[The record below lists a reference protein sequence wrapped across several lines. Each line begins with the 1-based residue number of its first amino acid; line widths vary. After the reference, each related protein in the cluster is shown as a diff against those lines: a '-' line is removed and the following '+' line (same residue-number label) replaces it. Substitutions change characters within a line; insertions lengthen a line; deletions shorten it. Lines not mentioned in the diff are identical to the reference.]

1 MKLYFNHPISILHL
15 AKPNPL
21 IYISL
26 ALFLL
31 KETLMRRTKPSGIIC
46 LLITAVI
53 WGSSFVAQSIGMQ
66 SIDAF
71 TFTGIRTTLGVI
83 FLLPFTLIINKG
95 FDFSRKTLRAGLILG
110 IVFSFAQNFQQFA
123 FYYSTS
129 GKIAFITA
137 FYMFF
142 VPLFSVIFLRK
153 KIAVLTWASILLGLV
168 GLFLLCIDPSDMT
181 SINMGD
187 ILALICAVFYAVQI
201 MLIDKFLEDGVNGIQ
216 LSFMQFAVAAVLSV
230 IAMFIFEKPILA
242 DIKTAAPS
250 LLYSGIM
257 SCGIAYT
264 LQIVGQKNASPVVA
278 SLLMCLES
286 VFAVITASI
295 ILHENMQPREM
306 AGCLIMFAAIII
318 SQVSETL
325 SAKKQNPESAG
336 SS

>member
-1 MKLYFNHPISILHL
+1 
-15 AKPNPL
+15 
-21 IYISL
+21 
-26 ALFLL
+26 
-31 KETLMRRTKPSGIIC
+31 MRKTKPQGVIL
-46 LLITAVI
+46 LLITAIV

-71 TFTGIRTTLGVI
+71 TFTGIRTALGML

-95 FDFSRKTLRAGLILG
+95 FDFKKETLRKGLILG
-110 IVFSFAQNFQQFA
+110 IVFSIAQNFQQFA

-142 VPLFSVIFLRK
+142 VPLISVIFLRK
-153 KIAVLTWASILLGLV
+153 KIAVLTWVSILIGLI
-168 GLFLLCIDPSDMT
+168 GLFLLCINPEDLT
-181 SINMGD
+181 NINMGD

-201 MLIDKFLEDGVNGIQ
+201 ILIDKFLEDGTSGVQ
-216 LSFMQFAVAAVLSV
+216 LSFMQFFVAAIISIV
-230 IAMFIFEKPILA
+230 AMFIFEQPNIA

-264 LQIVGQKNASPVVA
+264 FQILGQRNASPVVA

-286 VFAVITASI
+286 VFAVITAAI
-295 ILHENMQPREM
+295 FLHETMLPREM
-306 AGCLIMFAAIII
+306 AGCVIMFGAIIL

-325 SAKKQNPESAG
+325 ASKNQTQTTAS
-336 SS
+336 

>member
-1 MKLYFNHPISILHL
+1 
-15 AKPNPL
+15 
-21 IYISL
+21 
-26 ALFLL
+26 
-31 KETLMRRTKPSGIIC
+31 MRRTKPIGIIF
-46 LLITAVI
+46 LLITAII

-71 TFTGIRTTLGVI
+71 TFTGIRTTLGVL

-95 FDFSRKTLRAGLILG
+95 FDHSKKTLISGLILG
-110 IVFSFAQNFQQFA
+110 VVFSFAQNFQQFA

-142 VPLFSVIFLRK
+142 VPLFSVIFLKR
-153 KIAVLTWASILLGLV
+153 KIAALTWLSILIGLA
-168 GLFLLCIDPSDMT
+168 GLFLLCINPAELKSV
-181 SINMGD
+181 NLGD

-201 MLIDKFLEDGVNGIQ
+201 MLIDKFLGEGVNGIQ
-216 LSFMQFAVAAVLSV
+216 LSFMQFTVAAVLSLA
-230 IAMFIFEKPILA
+230 AMFIFEQPNLA

-264 LQIVGQKNASPVVA
+264 LQIMGQKYSSPVVA

-286 VFAVITASI
+286 VFAVIAAAI
-295 ILHENMQPREM
+295 ILHEGMSVRE
-306 AGCLIMFAAIII
+306 AIGCVIMFAAIIL
-318 SQVSETL
+318 SQLSESL
-325 SAKKQNPESAG
+325 SAKKRNQASEV

>member
-1 MKLYFNHPISILHL
+1 
-15 AKPNPL
+15 
-21 IYISL
+21 
-26 ALFLL
+26 
-31 KETLMRRTKPSGIIC
+31 MRKTKPQGVIL
-46 LLITAVI
+46 LLITAIV

-71 TFTGIRTTLGVI
+71 TFTGIRTALGML

-95 FDFSRKTLRAGLILG
+95 FDFSKKTLKKGLILG
-110 IVFSFAQNFQQFA
+110 IVFSIAQNFQQFA

-142 VPLFSVIFLRK
+142 VPLISVVFLKK
-153 KIAVLTWASILLGLV
+153 KIAVLTWLSIFIGLI
-168 GLFLLCIDPSDMT
+168 GLFLLCINPAELT
-181 SINMGD
+181 NINLGD

-201 MLIDKFLEDGVNGIQ
+201 MLIDKFLEDGTSGVQ
-216 LSFMQFAVAAVLSV
+216 LSFMQFFVAAIISIV
-230 IAMFIFEKPILA
+230 AMFIFEQPNIA

-264 LQIVGQKNASPVVA
+264 FQILGQRNASPVVA

-286 VFAVITASI
+286 VFAVITAAI
-295 ILHENMQPREM
+295 ILHENMLPREM
-306 AGCLIMFAAIII
+306 AGCLIMFGAIIL

-325 SAKKQNPESAG
+325 ASKNQTQTTAS
-336 SS
+336 

>member
-1 MKLYFNHPISILHL
+1 
-15 AKPNPL
+15 
-21 IYISL
+21 
-26 ALFLL
+26 
-31 KETLMRRTKPSGIIC
+31 MRRTKPLGIVL
-46 LLITAVI
+46 LLITAII

-95 FDFSRKTLRAGLILG
+95 FDFRKNTLRNGLILG
-110 IVFSFAQNFQQFA
+110 IVFSIAQNFQQFA

-142 VPLFSVIFLRK
+142 VPLFSVIFLKK
-153 KIAVLTWASILLGLV
+153 KIAVLTWLSILMGLI
-168 GLFLLCIDPSDMT
+168 GLFLLCMNPSDLT
-181 SINMGD
+181 SINLGD

-201 MLIDKFLEDGVNGIQ
+201 MLIDKFLEDGISGVQ
-216 LSFMQFAVAAVLSV
+216 LSFMQFFVAAVISIV
-230 IAMFIFEKPILA
+230 AMFIFEKPVLA

-264 LQIVGQKNASPVVA
+264 LQIVGQKHASPVVA

-286 VFAVITASI
+286 VFAVIAAAI
-295 ILHENMQPREM
+295 ILHEGMSAREVV
-306 AGCLIMFAAIII
+306 GCVVMFSAIIL
-318 SQVSETL
+318 SQVSESF
-325 SAKKQNPESAG
+325 SAKNQNPESAEQT
-336 SS
+336 

>member
-1 MKLYFNHPISILHL
+1 
-15 AKPNPL
+15 
-21 IYISL
+21 
-26 ALFLL
+26 
-31 KETLMRRTKPSGIIC
+31 MRRTKPIGIVM
-46 LLITAVI
+46 LLITAII
-53 WGSSFVAQSIGMQ
+53 WGSSFVAQSIGMK

-71 TFTGIRTTLGVI
+71 TFTGIRTALGVI

-95 FDFSRKTLRAGLILG
+95 FDFRKKTLRAGLILG
-110 IVFSFAQNFQQFA
+110 VVFSFAQNFQQFA

-137 FYMFF
+137 FYVFF

-153 KIAVLTWASILLGLV
+153 RIALLTWGSIILGLL
-168 GLFLLCIDPSDMT
+168 GLFLLCINPSDLT
-181 SINMGD
+181 DINFGD

-216 LSFMQFAVAAVLSV
+216 LSFMQFVVAAVLSL
-230 IAMFIFEKPILA
+230 IAMFIFEKPVLA

-295 ILHENMQPREM
+295 ILHEALAPREM
-306 AGCLIMFAAIII
+306 AGCLIMFAAILI

-325 SAKKQNPESAG
+325 SAKKRNQESAKL
-336 SS
+336 S

>member
-1 MKLYFNHPISILHL
+1 
-15 AKPNPL
+15 
-21 IYISL
+21 
-26 ALFLL
+26 
-31 KETLMRRTKPSGIIC
+31 MRRTRPAGIIL
-46 LLITAVI
+46 LLITAII

-71 TFTGIRTTLGVI
+71 TFTGIRTVLGML

-95 FDFSRKTLRAGLILG
+95 FDFSKKTLRKGLILG
-110 IVFSFAQNFQQFA
+110 IIFSFAQNFQQFA

-142 VPLFSVIFLRK
+142 VPLFSVIFLKK
-153 KIAVLTWASILLGLV
+153 KISVLTWLSILMGLV
-168 GLFLLCIDPSDMT
+168 GLFFLCINPDEMT
-181 SINMGD
+181 AINPGD

-201 MLIDKFLEDGVNGIQ
+201 MLIDKFLDDKTNGIQ
-216 LSFMQFAVAAVLSV
+216 LSFMQFFVAGIISV
-230 IAMFIFEKPILA
+230 IAMFIFEKPVIA

-264 LQIVGQKNASPVVA
+264 LQIVGQKHASPVVA

-295 ILHENMQPREM
+295 ILHENMQPAEM

-318 SQVSETL
+318 SQVSESF

-336 SS
+336 TSSAE

>member
-1 MKLYFNHPISILHL
+1 
-15 AKPNPL
+15 
-21 IYISL
+21 
-26 ALFLL
+26 
-31 KETLMRRTKPSGIIC
+31 MRRTKPIGIVL
-46 LLITAVI
+46 LLITAII

-71 TFTGIRTTLGVI
+71 TFTGIRTALGVL
-83 FLLPFTLIINKG
+83 FLLPITLIVNKG
-95 FDFSRKTLRAGLILG
+95 FDFSKKTLRAGLILG

-142 VPLFSVIFLRK
+142 VPLFSVIFLKK
-153 KIAVLTWASILLGLV
+153 KIAVLTWASIIIGLV
-168 GLFLLCIDPSDMT
+168 GLFLLCIDPSDLT
-181 SINMGD
+181 SVNFGD
-187 ILALICAVFYAVQI
+187 VLALICAIFYAVQI
-201 MLIDKFLEDGVNGIQ
+201 MLIDKFLEENINGVQ
-216 LSFMQFAVAAVLSV
+216 LSFMQFVVAAVLSI
-230 IAMFIFEKPILA
+230 IAMFIFEKPVIA

-286 VFAVITASI
+286 VFAVITAAI
-295 ILHENMQPREM
+295 ILHEAMAPRET
-306 AGCLIMFAAIII
+306 AGCLIMFAAILLSQI
-318 SQVSETL
+318 SESL
-325 SAKKQNPESAG
+325 SAKKRNPEQAKPT
-336 SS
+336 

>member
-1 MKLYFNHPISILHL
+1 
-15 AKPNPL
+15 
-21 IYISL
+21 
-26 ALFLL
+26 
-31 KETLMRRTKPSGIIC
+31 MRKTKPQGVIL
-46 LLITAVI
+46 LLITAIV

-71 TFTGIRTTLGVI
+71 TFTGIRTALGML

-95 FDFSRKTLRAGLILG
+95 FDFKKETLRKGLILG
-110 IVFSFAQNFQQFA
+110 IVFSIAQNFQQFA

-142 VPLFSVIFLRK
+142 VPLISVIFLRK
-153 KIAVLTWASILLGLV
+153 KIAVLTWVSILIGLI
-168 GLFLLCIDPSDMT
+168 GLFLLCINPEDLT
-181 SINMGD
+181 NINMGD

-201 MLIDKFLEDGVNGIQ
+201 ILIDKFLEDGTSGVQ
-216 LSFMQFAVAAVLSV
+216 LSFMQFFVAAIISIV
-230 IAMFIFEKPILA
+230 AMFIFEQPNIA

-264 LQIVGQKNASPVVA
+264 FQILGQRNASPVVA

-286 VFAVITASI
+286 VFAVITAAI
-295 ILHENMQPREM
+295 FLHETMLPREM
-306 AGCLIMFAAIII
+306 AGCVIMFGAIIL
-318 SQVSETL
+318 SQVSESL
-325 SAKKQNPESAG
+325 AAKHHQELTQD
-336 SS
+336 SSEPI

>member
-1 MKLYFNHPISILHL
+1 
-15 AKPNPL
+15 
-21 IYISL
+21 
-26 ALFLL
+26 
-31 KETLMRRTKPSGIIC
+31 MRRTKPIGIIF
-46 LLITAVI
+46 LLITAII

-71 TFTGIRTTLGVI
+71 TFTGIRTTLGVL

-95 FDFSRKTLRAGLILG
+95 FDHSKNTLKAGLILG
-110 IVFSFAQNFQQFA
+110 VVFSFAQNFQQFA

-142 VPLFSVIFLRK
+142 VPLFSVIFLKR
-153 KIAVLTWASILLGLV
+153 KIAALTWLSILIGLA
-168 GLFLLCIDPSDMT
+168 GLFLLCINPAELT
-181 SINMGD
+181 SVNLGD

-201 MLIDKFLEDGVNGIQ
+201 MLIDKFLGEGVNGIQ
-216 LSFMQFAVAAVLSV
+216 LSFMQFTVAAVLSLA
-230 IAMFIFEKPILA
+230 AMFIFEQPNLA

-264 LQIVGQKNASPVVA
+264 LQIMGQKYSSPVVA

-286 VFAVITASI
+286 VFAVIAAAI
-295 ILHENMQPREM
+295 ILHEGMSVRE
-306 AGCLIMFAAIII
+306 AIGCVIMFAAIIL
-318 SQVSETL
+318 SQLSESL
-325 SAKKQNPESAG
+325 SAKKRNQASEA

>member
-1 MKLYFNHPISILHL
+1 
-15 AKPNPL
+15 
-21 IYISL
+21 
-26 ALFLL
+26 
-31 KETLMRRTKPSGIIC
+31 MRRTKPSGVIL

-71 TFTGIRTTLGVI
+71 TFTGIRTVLGML

-95 FDFSRKTLRAGLILG
+95 FDFSKKTLRKGLILG
-110 IVFSFAQNFQQFA
+110 IVFSIAQNFQQFA

-129 GKIAFITA
+129 GKIAFVTS

-142 VPLFSVIFLRK
+142 VSLFSVIFLKK
-153 KIAVLTWASILLGLV
+153 KIAVLTWLSLLMGLV
-168 GLFLLCIDPSDMT
+168 GLFFLCINPEDVT
-181 SINMGD
+181 NINLGD

-201 MLIDKFLEDGVNGIQ
+201 MLIDKFLEEGTSGVQ
-216 LSFMQFAVAAVLSV
+216 LSFMEFFVAGVISV
-230 IAMFIFEKPILA
+230 IAMFIFEQPNLT

-286 VFAVITASI
+286 VFAVITAAIFLHEGMLPREIIGCIVMFSAI
-295 ILHENMQPREM
+295 IL
-306 AGCLIMFAAIII
+306 
-318 SQVSETL
+318 SQVSESL
-325 SAKKQNPESAG
+325 SAKKQNPESVKL
-336 SS
+336 S

>member
-1 MKLYFNHPISILHL
+1 
-15 AKPNPL
+15 
-21 IYISL
+21 
-26 ALFLL
+26 
-31 KETLMRRTKPSGIIC
+31 MRRTKPSGVIL

-71 TFTGIRTTLGVI
+71 TFTGIRTVLGML
-83 FLLPFTLIINKG
+83 FLLPFTLIINRG
-95 FDFSRKTLRAGLILG
+95 FDFSKKTLRKGLILG
-110 IVFSFAQNFQQFA
+110 IVFSIAQNFQQFA

-129 GKIAFITA
+129 GKIAFVTS

-142 VPLFSVIFLRK
+142 VSLFSVIFLKK
-153 KIAVLTWASILLGLV
+153 KIAVLTWLSILMGLV
-168 GLFLLCIDPSDMT
+168 GLFFLCINPEDVT
-181 SINMGD
+181 NINLGD

-201 MLIDKFLEDGVNGIQ
+201 MLIDKFLEEGTSGVQ
-216 LSFMQFAVAAVLSV
+216 LSFMEFFVAGVISV
-230 IAMFIFEKPILA
+230 IAMFIFEQPNLT

-286 VFAVITASI
+286 VFAVITAAIFLHEGMLPREIIGCVVMFSAI
-295 ILHENMQPREM
+295 IL
-306 AGCLIMFAAIII
+306 
-318 SQVSETL
+318 SQVSESL
-325 SAKKQNPESAG
+325 SAKKQNPESVKT
-336 SS
+336 S

>member
-1 MKLYFNHPISILHL
+1 
-15 AKPNPL
+15 
-21 IYISL
+21 
-26 ALFLL
+26 
-31 KETLMRRTKPSGIIC
+31 MRKTKPQGVIL
-46 LLITAVI
+46 LLITAII

-71 TFTGIRTTLGVI
+71 TFTGIRTLLGML

-95 FDFSRKTLRAGLILG
+95 FDFKKETLKKGLILG
-110 IVFSFAQNFQQFA
+110 IVFSIAQNFQQFA

-142 VPLFSVIFLRK
+142 VPLISVVFLRK
-153 KIAVLTWASILLGLV
+153 KIALLTWLSIFIGLI
-168 GLFLLCIDPSDMT
+168 GLFLLCINPEELT
-181 SINMGD
+181 NINLGD

-201 MLIDKFLEDGVNGIQ
+201 MLIDKFLEDGTSGVQ
-216 LSFMQFAVAAVLSV
+216 LSFMQFFVAAIISV
-230 IAMFIFEKPILA
+230 IAMFIFEQPNIA

-264 LQIVGQKNASPVVA
+264 LQIVGQKHASPVVA

-286 VFAVITASI
+286 VFAVITAAI
-295 ILHENMQPREM
+295 ILHENMLPREL
-306 AGCLIMFAAIII
+306 AGCLIMFGAIIL

-325 SAKKQNPESAG
+325 ASKNQTQTTAS
-336 SS
+336 